1 MKQLPHRVEK
11 PWGHELIWAQ
21 TPQYV
26 GKVLHINAGESLSL
40 QYHEVKDETIFLFSG
55 EMRFWAGAS
64 PETLEEIRLQEG
76 EAFRVLP
83 RTIHRMQA
91 ITDCDVM
98 EASTP
103 HLDDVVRIE
112 DRYGRAPEG

>member
-1 MKQLPHRVEK
+1 M
-11 PWGHELIWAQ
+11 IWAQ
-21 TPQYV
+21 TEQYV

-55 EMRFWAGAS
+55 EMRFWAGTS
-64 PETLEEIRLQEG
+64 LETLVEIRLEAG

-83 RTIHRMQA
+83 ETIHRMQA
-91 ITDCDVM
+91 VTDCDVM

-103 HLDDVVRIE
+103 HLDDVVRLE
-112 DRYGRAPEG
+112 DRYGRAPGV